1 MPIIHSA
8 RQWTLHFS
16 LKFMYVTFIYST
28 HCRWSSASQ
37 CVELATFSYND
48 AICFFVLI
56 CNWVNQAQLK
66 QLWSFYSGSKTVPL
80 DLGTTYAGI
89 GYHQNCTVEPHKVLL
104 GTYLTHTEL
113 IVRESIINAC
123 SCLSSDRDRRRE
135 SRKY

>member
-80 DLGTTYAGI
+80 DFGKTYYAGI
-89 GYHQNCTVEPHKVLL
+89 GYHQNCTVEPHKVLSNS
-104 GTYLTHTEL
+104 H
-113 IVRESIINAC
+113 
-123 SCLSSDRDRRRE
+123 
-135 SRKY
+135 